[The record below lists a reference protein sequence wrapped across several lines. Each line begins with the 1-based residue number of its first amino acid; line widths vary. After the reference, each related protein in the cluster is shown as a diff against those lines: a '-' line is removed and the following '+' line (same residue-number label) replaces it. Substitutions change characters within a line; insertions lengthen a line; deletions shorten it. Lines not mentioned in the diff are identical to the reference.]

1 MDFNNLK
8 YEQEKILDKIFDF
21 IYGCALHDAVLQR
34 AFKGEKAWIRGLEE
48 PKKKLR
54 EYIEKVINKEFKNQ
68 DNHDKFF
75 IKTAN
80 SICIE
85 INKERP
91 DNAQDVFSFGN
102 AQKLIN
108 MAAKHVYSFCFYDQ
122 GLREAFRYCHCPLD
136 SIMVNEVWDRYGK
149 RFEKKARKERLHDR
163 SFFCKSWGNEGQEGN
178 TQPVFFEA
186 PDRYKLFQDAIK
198 ELTGE
203 ELYPLEFDYLVWKEK
218 KNAQANNCDK

>member
-34 AFKGEKAWIRGLEE
+34 AFIGKKAWIGELKG
-48 PKKKLR
+48 PKKELR
-54 EYIEKVINKEFKNQ
+54 KYIEKVMNKEFENQ
-68 DNHDKFF
+68 DDHDNFF

-85 INKERP
+85 INKEKP
-91 DNAQDVFSFGN
+91 TDAKDVFSFGN

-218 KNAQANNCDK
+218 KDA

>member
-1 MDFNNLK
+1 MDFDNLK
-8 YEQEKILDKIFDF
+8 YEQKKILDKIFDF

-34 AFKGEKAWIRGLEE
+34 AFIGKKAWIGELKG
-48 PKKKLR
+48 PKKELR
-54 EYIEKVINKEFKNQ
+54 KYIEKVMNKEFENQ
-68 DNHDKFF
+68 DDHDNFF

-85 INKERP
+85 INKEKP
-91 DNAQDVFSFGN
+91 TDAKDVFSFGN

-218 KNAQANNCDK
+218 KDA

>member
-21 IYGCALHDAVLQR
+21 VYGCALHDAVLQR

-54 EYIEKVINKEFKNQ
+54 EYIEKVINKEFENQ
-68 DNHDKFF
+68 DNHDNFF

-91 DNAQDVFSFGN
+91 DNDQDVFSFGN

-136 SIMVNEVWDRYGK
+136 SIMVNKVWEIYGDRFGK
-149 RFEKKARKERLHDR
+149 KIRKDKLHDR
-163 SFFCKSWGNEGQEGN
+163 YRFFCKSWGDEGQEGN
-178 TQPVFFEA
+178 TQPEFSEA

-198 ELTGE
+198 ELIGE
-203 ELYPLEFDYLVWKEK
+203 ELYPLEFDYLIW
-218 KNAQANNCDK
+218 Q

>member
-1 MDFNNLK
+1 MDFDNLK
-8 YEQEKILDKIFDF
+8 YEQKKILDKIFDF

-34 AFKGEKAWIRGLEE
+34 AFIGKKAWIGELKG
-48 PKKKLR
+48 PKKELR
-54 EYIEKVINKEFKNQ
+54 KYIEKVINKEFENQ
-68 DNHDKFF
+68 DDHDNFF

-85 INKERP
+85 INKEKP
-91 DNAQDVFSFGN
+91 TDAKDVFSFGN

-218 KNAQANNCDK
+218 KDA

>member
-8 YEQEKILDKIFDF
+8 YEQKKILDKIFDF

-34 AFKGEKAWIRGLEE
+34 AFIGKKAWIGELKG
-48 PKKKLR
+48 PKKELR
-54 EYIEKVINKEFKNQ
+54 KYIEKVMNKEFENQ
-68 DNHDKFF
+68 DDHDNFF

-85 INKERP
+85 INKEKP
-91 DNAQDVFSFGN
+91 TDAKDVFSFGN

-218 KNAQANNCDK
+218 KDA

>member
-1 MDFNNLK
+1 MDFDNLK

-34 AFKGEKAWIRGLEE
+34 AFIGKKAWIGELKE
-48 PKKKLR
+48 PKKELR
-54 EYIEKVINKEFKNQ
+54 KYIEKVMNKEFENQ
-68 DNHDKFF
+68 DDHDKFF

-85 INKERP
+85 INKEKP
-91 DNAQDVFSFGN
+91 ADAKDVFSFGN

-136 SIMVNEVWDRYGK
+136 SIMVNKVWKIYKK
-149 RFEKKARKERLHDR
+149 RFGQNARKERLNGGYN
-163 SFFCKSWGNEGQEGN
+163 FLKPWGNEGQEEN
-178 TQPVFFEA
+178 IQPEFSEV

-203 ELYPLEFDYLVWKEK
+203 ELYPLEFDYLVWKENK
-218 KNAQANNCDK
+218 DA

>member
-8 YEQEKILDKIFDF
+8 YEQKKILDKIFDF

-34 AFKGEKAWIRGLEE
+34 AFIGKKAWIGELKG
-48 PKKKLR
+48 PKKELR
-54 EYIEKVINKEFKNQ
+54 KYIEKVMNKEFENQ
-68 DNHDKFF
+68 DDHDNFF

-85 INKERP
+85 INKEKP
-91 DNAQDVFSFGN
+91 TDAKDVFSFGN

-203 ELYPLEFDYLVWKEK
+203 ELYPLEFDYLIW
-218 KNAQANNCDK
+218 Q